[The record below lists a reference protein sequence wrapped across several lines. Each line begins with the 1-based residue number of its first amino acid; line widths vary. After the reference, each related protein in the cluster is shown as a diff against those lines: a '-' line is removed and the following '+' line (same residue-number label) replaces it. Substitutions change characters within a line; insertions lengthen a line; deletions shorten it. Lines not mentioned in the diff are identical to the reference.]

1 MFKKGRFMD
10 RYSKIIN
17 KNSREIV
24 LLKAFPCVWGKC
36 SFCDYIDDNGK
47 DEEELNKL
55 NKGVLDNITGE
66 FGVLEVINSGS
77 CFEIPK
83 ETLNYI
89 KKIVDEKKIK
99 LLFFES
105 HWCYRNRLDE
115 MMEFFNIPIVFKIGV
130 ETFDFDFRN
139 NFLNKNARFRDPRE
153 VAEKFQSVCLMVGI
167 KGQTR
172 EMIKRD
178 IEIVLEHFKYATINV
193 FVNNTTEIKRDEELV
208 QWFKDEYEF
217 LNTHPKVE
225 VLYHNTDFGV
235 GD

>member
-1 MFKKGRFMD
+1 MD
-10 RYSKIIN
+10 RYNKITN
-17 KNSREIV
+17 KNNREIV
-24 LLKAFPCVWGKC
+24 LLRSFPCVWGKC
-36 SFCDYIDDNGK
+36 SFCDYIDDNGR

-55 NKGVLDNITGE
+55 NKEVLDNITGE

-83 ETLNYI
+83 ETMNYI

-115 MMEFFNIPIVFKIGV
+115 IKNFFNIPIIFKIGV
-130 ETFDFDFRN
+130 ETFDYDFRN
-139 NFLNKNARFRDPRE
+139 NFLNKNAKFKDAKE

-167 KGQTR
+167 KGQTKD
-172 EMIKRD
+172 MIRKD
-178 IEIVLEHFKYATINV
+178 IEILLENFKYGTINV
-193 FVNNTTEIKRDEELV
+193 FVDNTTSIKRDEELV
-208 QWFKDEYEF
+208 QWFRKEYSY
-217 LNTHPKVE
+217 LDDHPTIE

>member
-1 MFKKGRFMD
+1 MD
-10 RYSKIIN
+10 RYNKITN
-17 KNSREIV
+17 KNNREIV
-24 LLKAFPCVWGKC
+24 LLRAFPCIWGKC
-36 SFCDYIDDNGK
+36 SFCDYIDDNGR
-47 DEEELNKL
+47 DEDELNKL
-55 NKGVLDNITGE
+55 NKEVLDNITGE

-83 ETLNYI
+83 ETMNYI

-115 MMEFFNIPIVFKIGV
+115 IKNFFNIPIIFKIGV
-130 ETFDFDFRN
+130 ETFDYDFRN
-139 NFLNKNARFRDPRE
+139 NFLNKNAKFKDAKE

-167 KGQTR
+167 KGQTKD
-172 EMIKRD
+172 MIRKD
-178 IEIVLEHFKYATINV
+178 IEILLENFKYGTINV
-193 FVNNTTEIKRDEELV
+193 FVDNTTSIKRDEELV
-208 QWFKDEYEF
+208 QWFRKEYSY
-217 LNTHPKVE
+217 LDDYPTIE

>member
-1 MFKKGRFMD
+1 MD
-10 RYSKIIN
+10 RYNKITN
-17 KNSREIV
+17 KNNREIV
-24 LLKAFPCVWGKC
+24 LLRAFPCIWGKC
-36 SFCDYIDDNGK
+36 SFCDYIDDNGR
-47 DEEELNKL
+47 DEDELNKL
-55 NKGVLDNITGE
+55 NKEVLDNITGE

-83 ETLNYI
+83 ETMNYI

-115 MMEFFNIPIVFKIGV
+115 IKNFFNIPIIFKIGV
-130 ETFDFDFRN
+130 ETFDYDFRN
-139 NFLNKNARFRDPRE
+139 NFLNKNAKFKDVKE

-167 KGQTR
+167 KGQTK
-172 EMIKRD
+172 EMIRKD
-178 IEIVLEHFKYATINV
+178 IEILLENFKYATINI
-193 FVNNTTEIKRDEELV
+193 FVDNTTSIKRDEELV
-208 QWFKDEYEF
+208 QWFREEYSY
-217 LNTHPKVE
+217 LDNHPTIE

>member
-1 MFKKGRFMD
+1 MD
-10 RYSKIIN
+10 RYNKITN
-17 KNSREIV
+17 KNNREIV
-24 LLKAFPCVWGKC
+24 LLRSFPCIWGKC
-36 SFCDYIDDNGK
+36 SFCDYIDDNGR
-47 DEEELNKL
+47 DEDELNRL
-55 NKGVLDNITGE
+55 NKEVLDNITGE

-83 ETLNYI
+83 ETMNYI

-115 MMEFFNIPIVFKIGV
+115 IKNFFNVPIIFKIGV
-130 ETFDFDFRN
+130 ETFDYDFRN
-139 NFLNKNARFRDPRE
+139 NFLNKNAKFKDAKE

-167 KGQTR
+167 NGQTK
-172 EMIKRD
+172 EMIRKD
-178 IEIVLEHFKYATINV
+178 IEILLGNFKYGTINV
-193 FVNNTTEIKRDEELV
+193 FVNNTTSIKRDEELV
-208 QWFKDEYEF
+208 QWFRKEYIY
-217 LNTHPKVE
+217 LDNHPTIE

>member
-1 MFKKGRFMD
+1 MD
-10 RYSKIIN
+10 RYNKITN
-17 KNSREIV
+17 KNNREIV
-24 LLKAFPCVWGKC
+24 LLRSFPCVWGKC
-36 SFCDYIDDNGK
+36 SFCDYIDDNGR

-55 NKGVLDNITGE
+55 NKEVLDNITGE

-83 ETLNYI
+83 VTMNYI

-115 MMEFFNIPIVFKIGV
+115 IKNFFNIPIIFKIGV
-130 ETFDFDFRN
+130 ETFDYDFRN
-139 NFLNKNARFRDPRE
+139 NFLNKNAKFKDAKE

-167 KGQTR
+167 KGQTKD
-172 EMIKRD
+172 MIKKD
-178 IEIVLEHFKYATINV
+178 IEILLENFKYGTINV
-193 FVNNTTEIKRDEELV
+193 FVDNTTSIKRDEELV
-208 QWFKDEYEF
+208 QWFRKEYSY
-217 LNTHPKVE
+217 LDDHPTIE

>member
-1 MFKKGRFMD
+1 MD
-10 RYSKIIN
+10 RYNKITN
-17 KNSREIV
+17 KNNREIV
-24 LLKAFPCVWGKC
+24 LLRAFPCIWGKC
-36 SFCDYIDDNGK
+36 SFCDYIDDNGR

-55 NKGVLDNITGE
+55 NKEVLDNITGE

-83 ETLNYI
+83 ETMNYI

-115 MMEFFNIPIVFKIGV
+115 IKNFFNIPIIFKIGV
-130 ETFDFDFRN
+130 ETFDYDFRN
-139 NFLNKNARFRDPRE
+139 NFLNKNAKFKDAKE

-167 KGQTR
+167 KGQTK
-172 EMIKRD
+172 EMIKKD
-178 IEIVLEHFKYATINV
+178 IEILLDNFKYGTINV
-193 FVNNTTEIKRDEELV
+193 FVNNTTSIKRDEELV
-208 QWFKDEYEF
+208 QWFRKEYSY
-217 LNTHPKVE
+217 LDDYPTIE

>member
-1 MFKKGRFMD
+1 MD
-10 RYSKIIN
+10 RYNKITN
-17 KNSREIV
+17 KNNREIV
-24 LLKAFPCVWGKC
+24 LLRSFPCVWGKC
-36 SFCDYIDDNGK
+36 SFCDYIDDNGRN
-47 DEEELNKL
+47 EEELNKL
-55 NKGVLDNITGE
+55 NKEVLDNITGE

-83 ETLNYI
+83 ETMNYI

-115 MMEFFNIPIVFKIGV
+115 IKNFFNIPIIFKIGV
-130 ETFDFDFRN
+130 ETFDYDFRN
-139 NFLNKNARFRDPRE
+139 NFLNKNAKFKDAKE

-167 KGQTR
+167 KGQTKD
-172 EMIKRD
+172 MIKKD
-178 IEIVLEHFKYATINV
+178 IEILLENFKYGTINV
-193 FVNNTTEIKRDEELV
+193 FVNNTTSIKRDEELV
-208 QWFKDEYEF
+208 QWFRKEYSY
-217 LNTHPKVE
+217 LDDHPTIE